1 MHHTKTTSKV
11 RGRVRYG
18 APTEKRDRRDVT
30 ELAEVKEITI
40 LNLNI
45 RGLNS
50 AAKQVA
56 IDNVVKQVDPNV
68 ICLNETK
75 LQYDLYLDNFWSQR
89 CIGGM
94 VVAGQLHQPRLVSH
108 LSRHFATTFVGQD

>member
-1 MHHTKTTSKV
+1 MREGAHT
-11 RGRVRYG
+11 
-18 APTEKRDRRDVT
+18 AKRDRRDVT
-30 ELAEVKEITI
+30 EMPEVKELTI

-56 IDNVVKQVDPNV
+56 IDNVVKQVDPHI

-75 LQYDLYLDNFWSQR
+75 L
-89 CIGGM
+89 
-94 VVAGQLHQPRLVSH
+94 
-108 LSRHFATTFVGQD
+108 